1 MPKVEIKAKV
11 VICIGYKSRIYNKG
25 YWIMGC
31 AIENMLRKTIGTWG
45 ICWEPNGNKK
55 IQGHHSSTKR
65 E

>member
-31 AIENMLRKTIGTWG
+31 AIENMLRKTIGT
-45 ICWEPNGNKK
+45 
-55 IQGHHSSTKR
+55 
-65 E
+65 